1 MVKTLIH
8 IGYHK
13 TGSTFLQRRIFK
25 HHPRIHVVNRKE
37 LKRVFLRVG
46 SLHFDAAG
54 AGEWIAAQRRTAESG
69 RDSMVISDEE
79 LSGNIHTGGNG
90 GYLPKEVAD
99 RLHTVLP
106 DAQVAI
112 FIRNQYDIIE
122 SVYRQ
127 YVKKGGTLGIKK
139 YLFDQGGLNHRF
151 PLFSFDHFEY
161 HPLIAYYIALFGRE
175 RVHVFL
181 NEEMKNDIDAFLA
194 DFFARTSIPPADG
207 ASRKERKWANVR
219 MSFASIFLARL
230 TNRFYGSDPINRRVI
245 VHIPGFYKICRAV
258 YRGID
263 RLSIVRSIDRKR
275 SFLSDALRDRIT
287 ERYASSNRKLAS
299 LINVDLS
306 DHGYP

>member
-1 MVKTLIH
+1 MKTLIH
-8 IGYHK
+8 VGYHK

-25 HHPRIHVVNRKE
+25 PHPGIQLVNRKE
-37 LKRVFLRVG
+37 LKKVFLQVG
-46 SLHFDAAG
+46 SLHFDAAK
-54 AGEWIAAQRRTAESG
+54 AGEWIAGQHRAAESD
-69 RDSMVISDEE
+69 RVAMVISDEE

-99 RLHTVLP
+99 RLHAVMP

-127 YVKKGGTLGIKK
+127 YVKKGGTLRIGK
-139 YLFDQGGLNHRF
+139 YLFEKGGFNHRF

-161 HPLIAYYIALFGRE
+161 HPLIAYYTALFGRE

-194 DFFARTSIPPADG
+194 DFYARTSIPPAAQTAG
-207 ASRKERKWANVR
+207 KEHKWANVR

-245 VHIPGFYKICRAV
+245 VHIPGFYNFWRAV

-263 RLSIVRSIDRKR
+263 RLSAVRSIDRKR
-275 SFLSDALRDRIT
+275 SFLSDALRDQIT
-287 ERYASSNRKLAS
+287 ERYASSNRRLAS

-306 DHGYP
+306 AHGYP

>member
-1 MVKTLIH
+1 VKTLVH

-25 HHPRIHVVNRKE
+25 HHPHIQLVNRKE
-37 LKRVFLRVG
+37 LKKVFLRVG
-46 SLHFDAAG
+46 SLAFDAAR
-54 AGEWIAAQRRTAESG
+54 AGEWIAAQRPKAGNG
-69 RDSMVISDEE
+69 RKVLVISDEE

-99 RLHTVLP
+99 RLRAVLP
-106 DAQVAI
+106 DAQIAI

-127 YVKKGGTLGIKK
+127 YVKKGGTLRIKK
-139 YLFDQGGLNHRF
+139 YLFDRGGLNHRF
-151 PLFSFDHFEY
+151 PLFSFDHFDY
-161 HPLIAYYIALFGRE
+161 RPLIAYYISLFGRE

-181 NEEMKNDIDAFLA
+181 NEEMKKDIDAFLA
-194 DFFARTSIPPADG
+194 DFFARTAIPPAG
-207 ASRKERKWANVR
+207 QASEQERKWANVR

-245 VHIPGFYKICRAV
+245 VHIPGFYRFWRHL

-263 RLSIVRSIDRKR
+263 RLSLVRKVDRKR
-275 SFLSDALRDRIT
+275 SFLSAPLRDHIT
-287 ERYASSNRKLAS
+287 KRYGSSNRQLAD
-299 LINVDLS
+299 LIDVDLS
-306 DHGYP
+306 GHGYP